1 MIKSRVSPNLEAK
14 LVRGKFLRAIERDDI
29 KSVRFMLLQRPISY
43 FLLQESRDQ
52 WPLIH
57 YAKSGEMVDFLV
69 SLGVDPDPQST
80 NTPSPFICS
89 LSSENVGL
97 CEAFIRNGADL
108 RPYRDSVFD
117 ESAIYRAFGEINL
130 NIDLVLLLMHAG
142 DDTLSDPR
150 EMKRIREHFEESG
163 TKKRRQA
170 FREIMEKVKQWPRVV
185 TLRTMCLRVTFSSR
199 VNTADFPRLL
209 LNFPNELEE
218 AELHQQALK
227 TFYQFV
233 KSRVKRR
240 RDDSHEMLDD
250 FAEAN
255 KKRK

>member
-29 KSVRFMLLQRPISY
+29 KSVQFMLLQRPISY

-89 LSSENVGL
+89 LSSKNIGL

-108 RPYRDSVFD
+108 RPYGDSIFD
-117 ESAIYRAFGEINL
+117 KSPIYNAFREFDL
-130 NIDLVLLLMHAG
+130 DADLVVLLMHAG
-142 DDTLSDPR
+142 DDTLSDPC
-150 EMKRIREHFEESG
+150 EVKQIRENFGGYGTEEHQ
-163 TKKRRQA
+163 QA
-170 FREIMEKVKQWPRVV
+170 FREIMEKAKQWPRVV
-185 TLRTMCLRVTFSSR
+185 TLKTMCLRVTFSNR
-199 VNTADFPRLL
+199 VNTADFPRPL
-209 LNFPNELEE
+209 LNFPNEFEE
-218 AELHQQALK
+218 AELYQQALK
-227 TFYQFV
+227 AFYQFV
-233 KSRVKRR
+233 KSRVKRC